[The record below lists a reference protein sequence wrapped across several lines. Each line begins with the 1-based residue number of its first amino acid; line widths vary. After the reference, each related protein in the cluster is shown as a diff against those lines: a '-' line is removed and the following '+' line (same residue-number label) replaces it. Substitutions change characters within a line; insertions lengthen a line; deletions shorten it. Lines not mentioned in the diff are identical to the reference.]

1 MSLGRGGICRLNMKK
16 WVVPAAVTAA
26 NNEIIGEF
34 GDFLG
39 GILIR
44 RGIVTLDSA
53 RAFFGCDSLSDPM
66 LMSDMGRAV
75 EMVRTA
81 LEEDKR
87 ITVFG
92 DYDCDGVCAT
102 VILYSYLEAQGAD
115 VDFYIPDRSEGYGM
129 NIEALEKIAARG
141 TQLVITVDNGIAA
154 VKEAEF
160 LKSKG
165 VELLITDHHQPN
177 ASLPECGACVDP
189 NRADDPSPFKDL
201 CGAGVVLKLLMALEE
216 DAEFVLDSYADLAA
230 VATVGDIVPL
240 KGENRYIVQRG
251 LENIKNE
258 QNAGLTALINSARR
272 QCGKITS
279 TDIAFYISPRINAAG
294 RMAAADKAV
303 RLLLCDDDAETAR
316 RIAEELELLNNNRK
330 TAENKIL
337 EDCRAQCLE
346 DPLILKQRI
355 IVLSGKEWQH
365 GVIGIVCSKL
375 LEKYGKPIVMMA
387 VENGMARGS
396 VRGVEGFSVHR
407 MLMECSAPLTT
418 YGGHPGAGGFSLPAD
433 KVGEFTEM
441 ILGYAKECYPKMPV
455 TEVSADMEATCAD
468 FTIEKVKLLSKIEPC
483 GERNPV
489 PRFLLRNCIVRA
501 KHAMK
506 EGMYTSFDVESG
518 GVTLRTVTF
527 KIPFERFFPNVGD
540 RIDMI
545 ATVEVNEYKGSE
557 SVELRLADYRP
568 AGFPEERFFAAERT
582 YEEICRGEG
591 CDKRLAPRVIPQSRG
606 ELMKIYDLVKRSNG
620 KYTAEELAV
629 FDGSVNYCML
639 RITLDAFAEAGMVE
653 LGEDCAPKILPVTEK
668 RDLFA
673 SGLLFELNKQ
683 FGQ

>member
-1 MSLGRGGICRLNMKK
+1 MKK
-16 WVVPAAVTAA
+16 WLPPAPVTAA
-26 NNEIIGEF
+26 NNEVIGEF

-66 LMSDMGRAV
+66 LLSDMGRAA
-75 EMVRTA
+75 EMVRNA

-102 VILYSYLEAQGAD
+102 VMLYSYLEAQGAD

-141 TQLVITVDNGIAA
+141 TQLVITVDNGISA

-177 ASLPECGACVDP
+177 TGLPECGACVDP

-201 CGAGVVLKLLMALEE
+201 CGAGVVLKLLMALED

-230 VATVGDIVPL
+230 VATVGDVVPL

-258 QNAGLTALINSARR
+258 QNAGLTALIKSARR
-272 QCGKITS
+272 PVDKITAI
-279 TDIAFYISPRINAAG
+279 DLAFTVCPRINASG
-294 RMAAADKAV
+294 RIAHPEKAA
-303 RLLLCDDDAETAR
+303 RLLLCEDDVDTAKHL
-316 RIAEELELLNNNRK
+316 AEELELLNSKRK
-330 TAENKIL
+330 TEENKIL
-337 EDCRAQCLE
+337 ADVQ
-346 DPLILKQRI
+346 KQLAENPRI
-355 IVLSGKEWQH
+355 IKERVIVLSGEGWHH
-365 GVIGIVCSKL
+365 GVIGIVCSKI
-375 LEKYGKPIVMMA
+375 LEKYDKPVVMMSI
-387 VENGMARGS
+387 EDGKARGS
-396 VRGVEGFSVHR
+396 VRSIEGFSVHK
-407 MLMECSAPLTT
+407 MLMKCSAPLTT
-418 YGGHPGAGGFSLPAD
+418 FGGHPGAGGFSLPAD
-433 KVGEFTEM
+433 KIGEFTAL
-441 ILGYAKECYPKMPV
+441 IHKYAKEFYPKMPQSGI
-455 TEVSADMEATCAD
+455 SADMEVTCAD
-468 FTIEKVKLLSKIEPC
+468 LTPEKVKLLSRIEPF

-489 PRFLLRNCIVRA
+489 PQFLLRDCTVSR
-501 KHAMK
+501 KSSMS
-506 EGMYTSFDVESG
+506 EGKYTSFEVEKG
-518 GVTLRTVTF
+518 GASLRAVTF
-527 KIPFERFFPNVGD
+527 KVPFDKFLPNIGD
-540 RIDMI
+540 KIDLI
-545 ATVEVNEYKGSE
+545 ATAEINEYKDKE
-557 SVELRLADYRP
+557 SVELRLVDYRP
-568 AGFPEERFFAAERT
+568 AGFREDRFFAAERV

-591 CDKRLAPRVIPQSRG
+591 CDKRLAPRVIPQSRE
-606 ELMKIYDLVKRSNG
+606 ELMKIYDLVKKNSG
-620 KYTAEELAV
+620 KRTAEELAV

-639 RITLDAFAEAGMVE
+639 RITLDAFAEAKMVE
-653 LGEDCAPKILPVTEK
+653 LGENCTPKILPVTEK

-673 SGLLFELNKQ
+673 SGLLFELNGQ
-683 FGQ
+683 FQKGISKNLV

>member
-1 MSLGRGGICRLNMKK
+1 MKK
-16 WVVPAAVTAA
+16 WLLPAPVTSA
-26 NNEIIGEF
+26 NNEVIGEF

-66 LMSDMGRAV
+66 LMSDMGRAA
-75 EMVRTA
+75 EMVRNA

-102 VILYSYLEAQGAD
+102 VMLYSYLEAQGAD

-201 CGAGVVLKLLMALEE
+201 CGAGVVLKLLMALED

-230 VATVGDIVPL
+230 VATIGDVMPL

-258 QNAGLTALINSARR
+258 QNAGLTALIKSARR
-272 QCGKITS
+272 QCGKIAS
-279 TDIAFYISPRINAAG
+279 IDIAFYVSPRINAAG

-303 RLLLCDDDAETAR
+303 RLLLCDDDAETAK
-316 RIAEELELLNNNRK
+316 RIAEEIELLNNNRR

-337 EDCRAQCLE
+337 EDCRALCRE
-346 DPLILKQRI
+346 NPLILKQRV
-355 IVLSGKEWQH
+355 IVLSGEGWRH
-365 GVIGIVCSKL
+365 GVVGIVCSKL
-375 LEKYGKPIVMMA
+375 MEKYGKPVIMIA

-407 MLMECSAPLTT
+407 MLMECSAPLTA

-433 KVGEFTEM
+433 KIGEFTEM
-441 ILGYAKECYPKMPV
+441 VCRYAGEYHPKMPIPAITAD
-455 TEVSADMEATCAD
+455 TEVLCSDLTPD
-468 FTIEKVKLLSKIEPC
+468 RVKLLSQIEPC

-489 PRFLLRNCIVRA
+489 PQFLLKDCTVKA

-506 EGMYTSFDVESG
+506 EGLYTSFDVESG
-518 GVTLRTVTF
+518 GVTLRAVTF
-527 KIPFERFFPNVGD
+527 KIPFEKFFPNVGD
-540 RIDMI
+540 EIDLI
-545 ATVEVNEYKGSE
+545 ATAEINEYKGKE
-557 SVELRLADYRP
+557 SVELRLIDYRP
-568 AGFPEERFFAAERT
+568 AGFREERFFSAERV

-591 CDKRLAPRVIPQSRG
+591 CDKRLAPRVIPQSRE
-606 ELMKIYDLVKRSNG
+606 ELMHIYDLIKRNNG
-620 KYTAEELAV
+620 KRTAEEIAV

-639 RITLDAFAEAGMVE
+639 RVTLDAFAEAKMVE
-653 LGEDCAPKILPVTEK
+653 LDENCIPKILPVTEK

-683 FGQ
+683 FKG